1 MIVSASF
8 NDYLYILFGV
18 AWLIFSVY
26 KGQKKKNAAASDQ
39 PKKTNKS
46 FLDSLI
52 EEINPEP
59 AAQSTTPYGS
69 NDPYAPVDEVEVD
82 EYEQEIFSYDDAVE
96 ESNETETSGVYN
108 QKEVELDR
116 TTEAIENKNTD
127 NQNVRYKSGF
137 SLRNAVIYSEI
148 LKPRYF

>member
-39 PKKTNKS
+39 PKKPNKS

-52 EEINPEP
+52 EEINPES
-59 AAQSTTPYGS
+59 AAQSAPYS
-69 NDPYAPVDEVEVD
+69 PIDPYSPVEVE
-82 EYEQEIFSYDDAVE
+82 EYEQKIFSYDDAVE
-96 ESNETETSGVYN
+96 LSNETETSVVYN
-108 QKEVELDR
+108 EKEVELNS
-116 TTEAIENKNTD
+116 TTKEIENKNTD